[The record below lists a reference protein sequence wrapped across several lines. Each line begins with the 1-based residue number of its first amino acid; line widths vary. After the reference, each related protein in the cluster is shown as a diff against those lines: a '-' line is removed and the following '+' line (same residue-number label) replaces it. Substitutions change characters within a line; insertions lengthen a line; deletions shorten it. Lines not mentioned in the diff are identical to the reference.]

1 MQNHKTTLFIM
12 NIRYLFVASLFLQP
26 FLIFGQRTYSNDMIV
41 VDITKLKT
49 GYWHAENQSDSVYL
63 NISSSIC
70 YYSEKDSVPRK
81 ARMYADLTYVSL
93 DKPQKVLEER
103 TIIIEFDNLDTLPEP
118 YRTSEIRI
126 PDFNSTFEESEFKN
140 KELITTTY
148 TPKVFIFK
156 RLLPNKL
163 ILQEKDS
170 LKQLF
175 VFDKLKG
182 EKPDFRQI
190 QINKLDKMANKIGGF
205 WGNQQANSFFF
216 VEKSNISP
224 ENWLRYEPN
233 LSGSSIVFSI
243 NTNDSITARRDF
255 LDISW
260 EHDSEYIL
268 RLVLSEIGKY
278 KLDFITDKELL
289 LTNDSAHIKEYY
301 SKLAIE
307 PFPDSILRG
316 LQSKAWCDT
325 TFNDYDQKIDTTVFD
340 FGERA
345 DVPNRDDIFQRP
357 YGHYFGRYPHS
368 DIFLDFFAFHG
379 HYYFIK
385 TTHGAIDLWE
395 IVALKPNSL
404 IVKSYQTVYYRDE
417 PEKLVTKKYFLHPQN
432 SEYFEKGR
440 RIRY

>member
-12 NIRYLFVASLFLQP
+12 NIKYLFFTALFLRP
-26 FLIFGQRTYSNDMIV
+26 FLILSQITYSHDMIAI
-41 VDITKLKT
+41 DITKLNT

-70 YYSEKDSVPRK
+70 YYSEKGSVPRK
-81 ARMYADLTYVSL
+81 ARMYAELAYVSL

-126 PDFNSTFEESEFKN
+126 PDFSSTFEESEFKN
-140 KELITTTY
+140 KELVTTTY
-148 TPKVFIFK
+148 TPKIFAFK

-163 ILQEKDS
+163 ILQERDS
-170 LKQLF
+170 LKRLF
-175 VFDKLKG
+175 VFNKLKG
-182 EKPDFRQI
+182 EKPNFRQI
-190 QINKLDKMANKIGGF
+190 QINKLDTMAKKIGGL
-205 WGNQQANSFFF
+205 WGNEHANSFFF
-216 VEKSNISP
+216 VKEPYISP

-233 LSGSSIVFSI
+233 LSCSSIVFSI
-243 NTNDSITARRDF
+243 NTNDSIMARRDF
-255 LDISW
+255 LDITW
-260 EHDSEYIL
+260 EKDSEYIL
-268 RLVLSEIGKY
+268 RLDLSETGKY
-278 KLDFITDKELL
+278 KIDFITDKKLL
-289 LTNDSAHIKEYY
+289 LTNDSVHFKAYY

-325 TFNDYDQKIDTTVFD
+325 VFNDYEQKIDTTIFD

-345 DVPNRDDIFQRP
+345 DVPDRNDIFQRP

-395 IVALKPNSL
+395 IVSLTPNSL
-404 IVKSYQTVYYRDE
+404 IVESYQKVYFRE
-417 PEKLVTKKYFLHPQN
+417 ESEKLVTKKYFLHPQN